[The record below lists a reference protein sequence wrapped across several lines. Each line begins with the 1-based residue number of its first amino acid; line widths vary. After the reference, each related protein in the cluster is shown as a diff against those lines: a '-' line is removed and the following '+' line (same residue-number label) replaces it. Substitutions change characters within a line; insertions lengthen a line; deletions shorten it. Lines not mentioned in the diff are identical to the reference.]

1 MSPESKRD
9 RRSLRRHALAG
20 CLTVMLL
27 VGGVGGWAATTQL
40 SGAVIAPGVVVVD
53 SNVKKVQHPTGG
65 IVGELLVRDGSRMQ
79 AGDVLIRLD
88 DTLTRANL
96 AIVVKSLDELA
107 ARQARLEA
115 ERDDAESVS
124 VPEELILRVDNTD
137 VARVIA
143 AEEKLFQF
151 RKLARLGQKAQL
163 TERIAQLREEIGSL
177 AGQASAKGR
186 EIDLIGR
193 ELDAA
198 RELWAKNLMPI
209 SRLTALERE
218 AVRLE
223 GERNQLLAAAA
234 QAKGKSTETELQIIQ
249 VDQDLRSE
257 VSRELREIQS
267 KTGEF
272 VERKVAAQDQLKR
285 IEVRAPQDGVVH
297 QLTVH
302 TLGGVVSPGEPI
314 MLIVPEADE
323 LTIEARIAPQEID
336 QVQLGQPA
344 VVRFAAFN
352 QRTTPEIN
360 GIVTRLSADV
370 AQDQRTGLSYYT
382 ARIGMP
388 SAEISR
394 LNGLKLVPG
403 MPVEAF
409 MRTEDRT
416 VISYLI
422 KPLQDQ
428 IAKVFRER

>member
-1 MSPESKRD
+1 
-9 RRSLRRHALAG
+9 
-20 CLTVMLL
+20 
-27 VGGVGGWAATTQL
+27 
-40 SGAVIAPGVVVVD
+40 
-53 SNVKKVQHPTGG
+53 
-65 IVGELLVRDGSRMQ
+65 
-79 AGDVLIRLD
+79 
-88 DTLTRANL
+88 
-96 AIVVKSLDELA
+96 
-107 ARQARLEA
+107 
-115 ERDDAESVS
+115 
-124 VPEELILRVDNTD
+124 
-137 VARVIA
+137 
-143 AEEKLFQF
+143 
-151 RKLARLGQKAQL
+151 
-163 TERIAQLREEIGSL
+163 
-177 AGQASAKGR
+177 
-186 EIDLIGR
+186 LIGR

-382 ARIGMP
+382 VRIGMP